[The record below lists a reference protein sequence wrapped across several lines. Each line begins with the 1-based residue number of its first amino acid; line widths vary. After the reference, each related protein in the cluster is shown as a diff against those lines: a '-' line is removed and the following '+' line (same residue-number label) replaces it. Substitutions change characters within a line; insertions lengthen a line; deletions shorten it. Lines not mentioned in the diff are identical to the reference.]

1 MRLLQL
7 LLIALV
13 CYYIIKL
20 LLRVFMPFL
29 VKYLFKKTQNNF
41 QNQYRYNEE
50 MDKKEGEVTINHPQN
65 KNKKKG
71 DLDDTSEYVDFE
83 DVE

>member
-1 MRLLQL
+1 M

-50 MDKKEGEVTINHPQN
+50 MDKKEGEVTINPPQN

-83 DVE
+83 DVK